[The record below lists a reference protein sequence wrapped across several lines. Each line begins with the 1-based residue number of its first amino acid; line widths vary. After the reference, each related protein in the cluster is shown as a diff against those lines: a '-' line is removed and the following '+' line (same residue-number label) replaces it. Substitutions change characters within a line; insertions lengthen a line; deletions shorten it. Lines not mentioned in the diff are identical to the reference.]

1 MGRDHLGGFEH
12 RVLLAILRL
21 GDRAYSVSIVQELEE
36 RLGRTVAPAAVYI
49 ALRRLEKRGLV
60 RSTKEAA
67 PSEEGGRERR
77 YFRLVER
84 GLRRLR
90 ASRRELERLWQGV
103 ESELET

>member
-21 GDRAYSVSIVQELEE
+21 EQQAYSVTIVQELEE
-36 RLGRTVAPAAVYI
+36 RLGRSVAAAAVYI

-60 RSTKEAA
+60 RSHKAAA
-67 PSEEGGRERR
+67 PADEGGRERR
-77 YFRLVER
+77 YFRLREE

-90 ASRRELERLWQGV
+90 ESRQELERLWQGV
-103 ESELET
+103 ESELEA